1 MQLHPQQAFAAD
13 DIVIHSED
21 WEDHLRQLHSVL
33 ASLEAAGLTANPKKC
48 HLGLNEAEYLSYT
61 IGSGLIKPQVE
72 KTRTIWEWPSPGT
85 RRGSAHSWA

>member
-1 MQLHPQQAFAAD
+1 MDTLLHPNQAFAATYID
-13 DIVIHSED
+13 DVVIHRED
-21 WEDHLRQLHSVL
+21 CEDHLRKLCSVL
-33 ASLEAAGLTANPKKC
+33 ANLEKC